1 MPSVGAYLREQ
12 RQRKGLSLD
21 EVARATRVASRYLE
35 ALETDH
41 FSSLL
46 APVFTRGFIRAY
58 CQVVSVSPEEALALY
73 ERAIGAAA
81 RTRGRPPQQ
90 EVGSPAER
98 RPGGTVLVS
107 FVLLVVLGVAL
118 FAVTLLLHSGGDRP
132 WERLAAPRATPGR
145 PDATARAMQLPVEQ
159 GAADPATPSSDPT
172 AGAPA
177 RQPPIA
183 PPAPPSATAQSAVGA
198 AAPLPVEVR
207 RSSRA
212 PAAFAMPAPGTPYRL
227 VARASEA
234 TWLQVRMEDGRL
246 TEETIPAGEVR
257 EWISDRP
264 FVLTVGNAG
273 GVTLELNGRPLPA
286 LGPKDAVI
294 RRLVVPQVEP

>member
-1 MPSVGAYLREQ
+1 MSSVGAYLREQ
-12 RQRKGLSLD
+12 RQRKGLSVD

-41 FSSLL
+41 LSSLL

-58 CQVVSVSPEEALALY
+58 CQVVSVSSEEALALY
-73 ERAIGAAA
+73 DRAIGAAA
-81 RTRGRPPQQ
+81 RTRGGPPQQ
-90 EVGSPAER
+90 ELGSPAER
-98 RPGGTVLVS
+98 RQGGTVLVS

-118 FAVTLLLHSGGDRP
+118 FAVTLLLHSGDERP
-132 WERLAAPRATPGR
+132 GERLAAPRPTPGR
-145 PDATARAMQLPVEQ
+145 PDAAARAMQSPVEQ
-159 GAADPATPSSDPT
+159 VAAGPAMPPADPT
-172 AGAPA
+172 AVAPA
-177 RQPPIA
+177 AQPPVT
-183 PPAPPSATAQSAVGA
+183 PPAAAAPAATTQS
-198 AAPLPVEVR
+198 AAPLPIGVR
-207 RSSRA
+207 RSSPS
-212 PAAFAMPAPGTPYRL
+212 PAAFAVPAPGTTYRL

-273 GVTLELNGRPLPA
+273 GVTLELNGRPLPP

-294 RRLVVPQVEP
+294 RRLVLPQVEP